1 MVQLEKVYTKED
13 PKFLPPYGDGTASY
27 EKLVTLFKFS
37 PPYGDG
43 TVCCERCSKAGE
55 FSPPYGDGTIY
66 WDTDSCKFE
75 FSPPYGD
82 GALNISQKIV
92 KWKSRMPESYS
103 LY

>member
-1 MVQLEKVYTKED
+1 MYTYLKA
-13 PKFLPPYGDGTASY
+13 YNHH
-27 EKLVTLFKFS
+27 KFS
-37 PPYGDG
+37 PPCGDG

-92 KWKSRMPESYS
+92 KWKS
-103 LY
+103 

>member
-1 MVQLEKVYTKED
+1 MRS
-13 PKFLPPYGDGTASY
+13 FLSPYGDGTYYVPQFAN
-27 EKLVTLFKFS
+27 L
-37 PPYGDG
+37 
-43 TVCCERCSKAGE
+43 GE

-92 KWKSRMPESYS
+92 KWKS
-103 LY
+103 